1 MSIGKNVGVTAFV
14 VLSSAF
20 VPACGASA
28 DPQFVQSEQVTKSTF
43 KGTWP
48 VTADSGVLACDS
60 SKANSVT
67 FTPTDSNTTYAV
79 NGSAMGGWA
88 SKEGWADTKT
98 IWNGENWGD
107 FIDAGLKL
115 CGSNS

>member
-1 MSIGKNVGVTAFV
+1 MSIGKNVGVAAFV

-28 DPQFVQSEQVTKSTF
+28 DPQFVQSEQVSKSTF

-48 VTADSGVLACDS
+48 VTPDSGVLACDS

-67 FTPTDSNTTYAV
+67 FTPTDSNTTYPSTEV
-79 NGSAMGGWA
+79 RWA
-88 SKEGWADTKT
+88 
-98 IWNGENWGD
+98 
-107 FIDAGLKL
+107 AGHQKKA
-115 CGSNS
+115 GQIRRQSGTGRIGATSSTPA